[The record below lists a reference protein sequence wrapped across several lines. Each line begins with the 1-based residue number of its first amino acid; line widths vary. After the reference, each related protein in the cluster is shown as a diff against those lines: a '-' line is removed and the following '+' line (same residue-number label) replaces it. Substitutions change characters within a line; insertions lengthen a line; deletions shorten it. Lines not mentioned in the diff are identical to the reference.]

1 MISLVFRSFVFHS
14 CSLFLT
20 RSKIQISNSRRVEEG
35 EDGWLVRCEQKEH
48 KPLGE
53 YLSQLARTLAQA
65 KTNGNPSLH
74 KCLICREEEKEREM
88 DFDER
93 STPFPLGLSTNADFF
108 LAFLDLFDLSCFS
121 LPFWLFFF
129 VVLLI

>member
-14 CSLFLT
+14 CSLVH
-20 RSKIQISNSRRVEEG
+20 SKSQIRISNSRMVEEG

-53 YLSQLARTLAQA
+53 YLSQLARTLAQE

-93 STPFPLGLSTNADFF
+93 STPFPLGL
-108 LAFLDLFDLSCFS
+108 
-121 LPFWLFFF
+121 
-129 VVLLI
+129 